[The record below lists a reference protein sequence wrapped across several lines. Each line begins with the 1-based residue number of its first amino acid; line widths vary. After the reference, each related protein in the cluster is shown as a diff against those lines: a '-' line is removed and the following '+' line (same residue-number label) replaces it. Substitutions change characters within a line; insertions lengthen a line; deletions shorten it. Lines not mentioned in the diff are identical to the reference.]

1 MNFFFCAGMKI
12 MQTAWV
18 EFPLY
23 VLAEN
28 AIAPWVGLLGYS
40 YNLES
45 GYSLV
50 CPENKFMIL

>member
-1 MNFFFCAGMKI
+1 

-28 AIAPWVGLLGYS
+28 GIAPWVGLLGYS

>member
-1 MNFFFCAGMKI
+1 

-23 VLAEN
+23 VFGEN
-28 AIAPWVGLLGYS
+28 GIAPWVGLLRYS